1 MENKIGIIK
10 LSRIQLYDEIWL
22 LSVAGVARK
31 YNLNYGRLIE
41 SCQKAGIP
49 YPTSGYWTKKNF
61 GKDVSSDI
69 VPLKGDENLLVE
81 LATNNS
87 EIKRI
92 KNVKPEENHLEK
104 KPIEQLPEEAISGVE
119 ENKQYSENTVMEEPA
134 KEKHI
139 IPETCEVLD
148 FLEQDERDRVLSVAY
163 VLEVNK
169 NARLHKALVQ
179 YKKRISDYVARQ
191 KQAPKRTHYNSRYKN
206 PDNEPEFFKGVSENG
221 TTRFMAILDAV
232 FKAVE
237 KLGGSVNDDLSVTIK
252 NELVRIRVAESE
264 DKVKHELTK
273 KEAQE
278 LIQYEDKIKRRKWAS
293 KPQIRQYDYVYNGR
307 IRIIFG
313 EKDYIRDSEKEKLED
328 RLGDIL
334 LKLYEKSEE
343 NRVARE
349 RREEEQRRREE
360 EARKQEELRRR
371 KELEI
376 AHIKELVNK
385 ADDYRIALDIR
396 AYIEAVIE
404 SGSEEATSEWIEWAR
419 KKADWYDPTIA
430 RNDEYLGIRD
440 HGRSKEEKDLNR
452 VSLWNSWGW
461 L

>member
-1 MENKIGIIK
+1 MESKIGIVK
-10 LSRIQLYDEIWL
+10 LSRKQLYDEIWL

-41 SCQKAGIP
+41 SCKEAGIP
-49 YPTSGYWTKKNF
+49 YPSSGYWTKKNF

-69 VPLKGDENLLVE
+69 VPLEGDENLLLE
-81 LATNNS
+81 LAINNS
-87 EIKRI
+87 VIKRI
-92 KNVKPEENHLEK
+92 KKVKPETNHIEK
-104 KPIEQLPEEAISGVE
+104 KPIEDLPEEALSAVE
-119 ENKQYSENTVMEEPA
+119 ENKNYSEKAVLEERA
-134 KEKHI
+134 EEKNS
-139 IPETCEVLD
+139 IPKTSGVLD
-148 FLEQDERDRVLSVAY
+148 FLEQAEREKVLSVAY
-163 VLEVNK
+163 MLEVNDS
-169 NARLHKALVQ
+169 ARLHKALVQ
-179 YKKRISDYVARQ
+179 YKKRISDYAARLKQAQ
-191 KQAPKRTHYNSRYKN
+191 KQTYYNPRYNK
-206 PDNEPEFFKGVSENG
+206 PDNEPEFFKEVSESG
-221 TTRFMAILDAV
+221 TARFMAILDVV

-237 KLGGSVNDDLSVTIK
+237 KLGGSVNDDLSVKIK
-252 NELVRIRVAESE
+252 NDMVRIRVAESE

-278 LIQYEDKIKRRKWAS
+278 LIQYEDEIKRNKWAS
-293 KPQIRQYDYVYNGR
+293 KPRIRQYDYVYNGR

-313 EKDYIRDSEKEKLED
+313 EKDFIRDSEKEKLED

-334 LKLYEKSEE
+334 IKLYEKSEE

-430 RNDEYLGIRD
+430 RNDEYLGRRD
-440 HGRSKEEKDLNR
+440 HGRSKEEKDLDK
-452 VSLWNSWGW
+452 VSPRRSWGW
-461 L
+461 